1 MWLAGFFILF
11 GWILSVCLHEFGHA
25 IVAYW
30 GGDTSVKE
38 KGYLT
43 LNPLKYTHADTNL
56 ILPIMFLL
64 MGGIALPGGVVYIN
78 QSRLRSRWWKSAV
91 SAAGPFANVLLILL
105 LAIPF
110 WMGFAS
116 LENENWFW
124 PSLAFLIL
132 LQIFA
137 VLFNLLPIPP
147 FDGYGII
154 EPWLPQDVQTQFNK
168 IGNFGFWLILG
179 LFSFTP
185 AFGRSFGNLINKI
198 SESIGIS
205 ADFLFQGSQLFHT
218 LSTKLIIL
226 VVLLGGLW
234 LVKHN
239 KKEVEWYNRGNKLE
253 EARKSFSKV
262 IFNRRQHSSNRTSRL
277 TRWQCFC
284 EDVACAPLRKQLLNL
299 VRNKQDTAER
309 LIVSSKK
316 STPGKSER
324 WYLEK
329 AIYDLR
335 RGR

>member
-1 MWLAGFFILF
+1 
-11 GWILSVCLHEFGHA
+11 
-25 IVAYW
+25 
-30 GGDTSVKE
+30 
-38 KGYLT
+38 
-43 LNPLKYTHADTNL
+43 
-56 ILPIMFLL
+56 
-64 MGGIALPGGVVYIN
+64 
-78 QSRLRSRWWKSAV
+78 
-91 SAAGPFANVLLILL
+91 
-105 LAIPF
+105 
-110 WMGFAS
+110 MGFAS